1 METSTPGGDSV
12 VVPTGYDPA
21 SYPCVRSLGKRGVNV
36 VLASEHDNVHASASR
51 FCGET
56 VRIPSLDDGLVAY
69 KDALVGLAARPDV
82 CTIVPVRPVDTYVF
96 SKYHDEFEPYVTL
109 ATPSMETL
117 RTVHDRV
124 RLVEACEAAGVP
136 APETTPLREMNDWTG
151 EHIVKSRYNVLA
163 DEYVGTHDEG
173 EWDVVK
179 EFTHVCS
186 GDVPDVDA
194 LCESMGHEPI
204 VQEFVP
210 VEDEYMF
217 GGLYDHGEPLATFQH
232 KQLRGNSY
240 TGGGGVYRRS
250 MYDEDLERVARA
262 LLDHLDY
269 HGLACIEYMKHA
281 ETGEYVITE
290 INPRTWQSLSTA
302 VWAGADFPYY
312 YWLQALGRA
321 DEIDPGYELGVGSH
335 LLYSEFEHRLNVA
348 KDDSDLVERP
358 SLVGR
363 AWEIAVSC
371 CTEPNFDILHA
382 DDPRPFFRGFDHVVP
397 DVGSLVESVRPSRRS
412 NR

>member
-1 METSTPGGDSV
+1 MADPETGPGSI

-36 VLASEHDNVHASASR
+36 ILASEHDNVHASASR

-56 VRIPSLDDGLVAY
+56 ARIPSPDDSLAAY
-69 KDALVGLAARPDV
+69 RDALVGLAARPDV
-82 CTIVPVRPVDTYVF
+82 RTIVPIRPVDTYVF
-96 SKYHDEFEPYVTL
+96 SKFGDEFEPYVSL
-109 ATPSMETL
+109 ASPSMETL
-117 RTVHDRV
+117 RSVHDRV

-136 APETTPLREMNDWTG
+136 APETRRLREMDDWDG

-163 DEYVGTHDEG
+163 DEYVDGYGADTLDI
-173 EWDVVK
+173 VK
-179 EFTHVCS
+179 DFIHVRP
-186 GDVPDVDA
+186 GDAPDANEV
-194 LCESMGHEPI
+194 CESMGHEPI

-210 VEDEYMF
+210 TEDEYMF
-217 GGLYDHGEPLATFQH
+217 GALYDHGEPLATFQH

-250 MYDEDLERVARA
+250 VYDEDLERVART

-281 ETGEYVITE
+281 ETGEYVVTE
-290 INPRTWQSLSTA
+290 INPRMWQSLSTA
-302 VWAGADFPYY
+302 VRAGADFPQY
-312 YWLQALGRA
+312 YWLQALGQA
-321 DEIDPGYELGVGSH
+321 DRIDPDYDLDVGSH
-335 LLYSEFEHRLNVA
+335 LLYREFAHLLSVLT
-348 KDDSDLVERP
+348 DDSDLVERP

-371 CTEPNFDILHA
+371 LAEPNFDIFHA
-382 DDPRPFFRGFDHVVP
+382 DDPRPFFRGFDHVLP
-397 DVGSLVESVRPSRRS
+397 SVGSVLGSFQTPRRS